1 MNHNSLFSELF
12 QFVVVSVL
20 VNQIDNKMQVIWWT
34 TMDLLVSW
42 KLLGSMDDEQQ
53 CIILVF
59 ILCITTCI
67 AHGSTTRIWHVA
79 VHCPPTTFVWLL
91 ELKYISHVGFHILS
105 IDITIFFINDT
116 FYDIQL
122 FHSPAGHEGAS
133 SLHRNELTPRDSN
146 DHFTQLSDDNNTWA
160 IWWLVWIVMWC
171 DDMCEYFYDFCV
183 IYYLCKSVSI

>member
-1 MNHNSLFSELF
+1 MNNNG
-12 QFVVVSVL
+12 FVGQL
-20 VNQIDNKMQVIWWT
+20 ETFRIDGWWT
-34 TMDLLVSW
+34 TMHNFSIHSLHYNMYSTWQHNKDLTCRSSLSPHH
-42 KLLGSMDDEQQ
+42 
-53 CIILVF
+53 
-59 ILCITTCI
+59 LCL
-67 AHGSTTRIWHVA
+67 AH
-79 VHCPPTTFVWLL
+79 LL

-171 DDMCEYFYDFCV
+171 DDMCENFYDFCV